1 MQGTLDLFKLKLSPD
16 NTMFFNNITEQTNF
30 FDSKVAL
37 SIPNIS
43 FNGSRPFR
51 LSANYL
57 DTTFNNYTYCRYK
70 FGSKIVYAFIDNITY
85 INDNVCELEVSIDF
99 LQTFMFDIFGGV
111 AKSNVSNKT
120 LKDSFFN
127 VYKPFTNKMTPSD
140 FNSYL
145 LKRLNKSVTD
155 TRIGGF
161 ILLNVD
167 PNIMNKAGETSGT
180 NFMLYGLYDNG
191 VPTSA
196 MCLALPIEYNLET
209 NTITASQFYKLGSAS
224 SEVMCAGGDNLFN
237 FLDAY
242 ASYVV
247 DGCIGI
253 TFDQLLPNLYFNA
266 DDSIIY
272 DTTNMQLVN
281 LPDVTLKVPYLCIKN
296 NSIANTWSIDLSDYL
311 EDIPLPLR
319 RNPYVYIRVGNDSES
334 IELNLLD
341 FYNDSPVTETMILE
355 IEQFTS
361 CLYPFQTNLKFK
373 YNGREITDRNAM
385 FNIVA
390 TDPVPFSISAWQE
403 YYSNNRATVNDGL
416 ETQQKFQSAQL
427 RNNLGT
433 GLVNAG
439 IDTIVGGV
447 SWTKKLGQ
455 LSARSFKSQQN
466 LFNAGV
472 SGVTGFLGAMTNYAN
487 GKLEMAKDKALQ
499 QIGWNDVKSSPSAFS
514 NITSNLSSK
523 YRNGTQGIEVDI
535 YIAKNIEDIK
545 AYHKQYGYVI
555 NIMQSSP
562 LNDIHNHTV
571 FDFISFNEITLG
583 LLLPQNMVS
592 LIEEQLESGVR
603 FWYDYDNFLNYDIA
617 NNEYTNT
624 GGA

>member
-51 LSANYL
+51 LSSNYL

-70 FGSKIVYAFIDNITY
+70 FGSKTVYAFIDNITY
-85 INDNVCELEVSIDF
+85 TNDNVCELEVSIDF

-145 LKRLNKSVTD
+145 LKRLNKSITD

-180 NFMLYGLYDNG
+180 NFVMYGLYDNG

-196 MCLALPIEYNLET
+196 MCLALPVEYNLET
-209 NTITASQFYKLGSAS
+209 NTINAPQLYKLGSAS
-224 SEVMCAGGDNLFN
+224 SESGCAGGGNLFN

-242 ASYVV
+242 ASYIV

-253 TFDQLLPNLYFNA
+253 TFDQLLPDLYFNA
-266 DDSIIY
+266 DDSIHY
-272 DTTNMQLVN
+272 DTTNMQLVK
-281 LPDVTLKVPYLCIKN
+281 LPDVSLDVPYLCIKN
-296 NSIANTWSIDLSDYL
+296 NSIANNWSIDLSDYL

-403 YYSNNRATVNDGL
+403 YYSNNKATVNDGL
-416 ETQQKFQSAQL
+416 ETQQKYQSAQL

-472 SGVTGFLGAMTNYAN
+472 SGTTGFLGAMTNYAN

-592 LIEEQLESGVR
+592 LIEEQLESGIR
-603 FWYDYDNFLNYDIA
+603 FWYDYNNFLNYDIA
-617 NNEYTNT
+617 NNDYT
-624 GGA
+624 GGV

>member
-70 FGSKIVYAFIDNITY
+70 FGSKTVYAFIDNITY
-85 INDNVCELEVSIDF
+85 TNDNVCELEVSIDF

-145 LKRLNKSVTD
+145 LKRLNKSITD

-180 NFMLYGLYDNG
+180 NFVMYGLYDNG

-196 MCLALPIEYNLET
+196 MCLALPVEYNFET
-209 NTITASQFYKLGSAS
+209 NTINAPQLYKLGSAS
-224 SEVMCAGGDNLFN
+224 SESGCAGGGNLFN

-242 ASYVV
+242 ASYIV

-253 TFDQLLPNLYFNA
+253 TFDQLLPDLYFNA
-266 DDSIIY
+266 DDSIHY
-272 DTTNMQLVN
+272 DTTNMQLVK
-281 LPDVTLKVPYLCIKN
+281 LYDVSLDVPYLCIKN
-296 NSIANTWSIDLSDYL
+296 NSIANNWSIDLSDYL

-403 YYSNNRATVNDGL
+403 YYSNNKATVNDGL
-416 ETQQKFQSAQL
+416 ETQQKYQSAQL

-472 SGVTGFLGAMTNYAN
+472 SGTTGFLGAMTNYAN

-592 LIEEQLESGVR
+592 LIEEQLESGIR
-603 FWYDYDNFLNYDIA
+603 FWYDYNNFLNYDIA
-617 NNEYTNT
+617 NNDYT
-624 GGA
+624 GGV

>member
-70 FGSKIVYAFIDNITY
+70 FGSKTVYAFIDNITY
-85 INDNVCELEVSIDF
+85 TNDNVCELEVSIDF

-145 LKRLNKSVTD
+145 LKRLNKSITD

-180 NFMLYGLYDNG
+180 NFALYGLDDNG

-196 MCLALPIEYNLET
+196 MCLALPVEYNLET
-209 NTITASQFYKLGSAS
+209 NTINTPQFYKLGSAS
-224 SEVMCAGGDNLFN
+224 SEVMCAGGGNLFN

-253 TFDQLLPNLYFNA
+253 TFDQLLPDLYFNA
-266 DDSIIY
+266 DDSIHY
-272 DTTNMQLVN
+272 DTTNMQLVK
-281 LPDVTLKVPYLCIKN
+281 LPNVSLDVPYLCIKN
-296 NSIANTWSIDLSDYL
+296 NSIANNWSIDLSDYL

-373 YNGREITDRNAM
+373 YNGREITDRNAI

-403 YYSNNRATVNDGL
+403 YYSNNKATVNDGL
-416 ETQQKFQSAQL
+416 ETQQKYQSAQL

-472 SGVTGFLGAMTNYAN
+472 SGTTGFLGAMTNYAN

-603 FWYDYDNFLNYDIA
+603 FWYDYNNFLNYDIA
-617 NNEYTNT
+617 NNDYT
-624 GGA
+624 GGV

>member
-70 FGSKIVYAFIDNITY
+70 FGSKTVYAFIDNITY
-85 INDNVCELEVSIDF
+85 TNDNVCELEVSIDF

-145 LKRLNKSVTD
+145 LKRLNKSITD

-180 NFMLYGLYDNG
+180 NFVMYGLYDNG

-196 MCLALPIEYNLET
+196 MCLALPVEYNLET
-209 NTITASQFYKLGSAS
+209 NTINAPQLYKLGSAN
-224 SEVMCAGGDNLFN
+224 SESGCAGGGNLFN
-237 FLDAY
+237 FLDTY
-242 ASYVV
+242 ASYIV

-253 TFDQLLPNLYFNA
+253 TFDQLLPDLYFNA
-266 DDSIIY
+266 DDSIHY
-272 DTTNMQLVN
+272 DTTNMQLVK
-281 LPDVTLKVPYLCIKN
+281 LPDVSLDVPYLCIKN
-296 NSIANTWSIDLSDYL
+296 NSIANNWSIDLSNYL

-403 YYSNNRATVNDGL
+403 YYSNNKATVNDGL
-416 ETQQKFQSAQL
+416 ETQQKYQSAQL

-472 SGVTGFLGAMTNYAN
+472 SGTTGFLGAMTNYAN

-592 LIEEQLESGVR
+592 LIEEQLESGIR
-603 FWYDYDNFLNYDIA
+603 FWYDYNNFLNYDIA
-617 NNEYTNT
+617 NNDYT
-624 GGA
+624 GGV

>member
-70 FGSKIVYAFIDNITY
+70 FGSKTVYAFIDNITY
-85 INDNVCELEVSIDF
+85 TNDNVCELEVSIDF

-127 VYKPFTNKMTPSD
+127 VYKPFTNKMTPIGLVGSEMCIRD
-140 FNSYL
+140 RSI
-145 LKRLNKSVTD
+145 TD

-180 NFMLYGLYDNG
+180 NFVMYGLYDNG

-196 MCLALPIEYNLET
+196 MCLALPVEYNLET
-209 NTITASQFYKLGSAS
+209 NTINALQLYKLGSAS
-224 SEVMCAGGDNLFN
+224 SESGCAGGGNLFN

-242 ASYVV
+242 ASYIV

-253 TFDQLLPNLYFNA
+253 TFDQLLPDLYFNA
-266 DDSIIY
+266 DDSIHY
-272 DTTNMQLVN
+272 DTTNMQLVK
-281 LPDVTLKVPYLCIKN
+281 LPDVSLDVPYLCIKN
-296 NSIANTWSIDLSDYL
+296 NSIANNWSIDLSDYL

-403 YYSNNRATVNDGL
+403 YYSNNKATVNDGL
-416 ETQQKFQSAQL
+416 ETQQKYQSAQL

-472 SGVTGFLGAMTNYAN
+472 SGTTGFLGAMTNYAN

-592 LIEEQLESGVR
+592 LIEEQLESGIR

-617 NNEYTNT
+617 NNDYT
-624 GGA
+624 GGV

>member
-70 FGSKIVYAFIDNITY
+70 FGSKTVYAFIDNITY
-85 INDNVCELEVSIDF
+85 TNDNVCELEVSIDF
-99 LQTFMFDIFGGV
+99 LQTFMFDIIGGV

-145 LKRLNKSVTD
+145 LKRLNKSITD

-180 NFMLYGLYDNG
+180 NFVMYGLYDNG

-196 MCLALPIEYNLET
+196 MCLALPVEYNLET
-209 NTITASQFYKLGSAS
+209 NTINAPQLYKLGSAS
-224 SEVMCAGGDNLFN
+224 SEIGCAGGGNLFN
-237 FLDAY
+237 FLDTY
-242 ASYVV
+242 ASYIV

-253 TFDQLLPNLYFNA
+253 TFDQLLPDLYFNA
-266 DDSIIY
+266 DDSIHY

-281 LPDVTLKVPYLCIKN
+281 LPDVSLDVPYLCIKN
-296 NSIANTWSIDLSDYL
+296 NSIANNWSIDLSDYL

-403 YYSNNRATVNDGL
+403 YYSNNKATVNDGL
-416 ETQQKFQSAQL
+416 ETQQKYQSAQL

-472 SGVTGFLGAMTNYAN
+472 SGTTGFLGAMTNYAN

-499 QIGWNDVKSSPSAFS
+499 QIGWNDVKSSPSVFS

>member
-70 FGSKIVYAFIDNITY
+70 FGSKTVYAFIDNITY
-85 INDNVCELEVSIDF
+85 TNDNVCELEVSIDF

-145 LKRLNKSVTD
+145 LKRLNKSITD

-180 NFMLYGLYDNG
+180 NFVMYGLYDNG

-196 MCLALPIEYNLET
+196 MCLALPVEYNLET
-209 NTITASQFYKLGSAS
+209 NTINALQLYKLGSAS
-224 SEVMCAGGDNLFN
+224 SESGCAGGGNLFN

-242 ASYVV
+242 ASYIV

-253 TFDQLLPNLYFNA
+253 TFDQLLPDLYFNA
-266 DDSIIY
+266 DDSIHY
-272 DTTNMQLVN
+272 DTTNMQLVK
-281 LPDVTLKVPYLCIKN
+281 LPDVSLDVPYLCIKN
-296 NSIANTWSIDLSDYL
+296 NSIANNWSIDLSDYL

-403 YYSNNRATVNDGL
+403 YYSNNKATVNDGL
-416 ETQQKFQSAQL
+416 ETQQKYQSAQL

-472 SGVTGFLGAMTNYAN
+472 SGTTGFLGAMTNYAN

-592 LIEEQLESGVR
+592 LIEEQLESGIR

-617 NNEYTNT
+617 NNDYT
-624 GGA
+624 GGV